1 MGEEIVCEPEI
12 TTTTVRKVIR
22 KRIIKKIVIIDGKPV
37 ETEEVI
43 EEPEE
48 ISSEIAGG
56 FVDGEL
62 AKETVYEP
70 GMTTSMVRKVL
81 RKRIIKKT
89 IIVDGKPVETEE
101 VIEEPEEISTEI
113 TEGDL

>member
-1 MGEEIVCEPEI
+1 MGI
-12 TTTTVRKVIR
+12 TKVLR

-48 ISSEIAGG
+48 ISTEVGGDGLADDEFRRKLVCEPEI
-56 FVDGEL
+56 
-62 AKETVYEP
+62 KTET
-70 GMTTSMVRKVL
+70 VRKVM
-81 RKRIIKKT
+81 RKRIIKK
-89 IIVDGKPVETEE
+89 IVIVDGKPVETEE

-113 TEGDL
+113 TGGGPVDKNLTE